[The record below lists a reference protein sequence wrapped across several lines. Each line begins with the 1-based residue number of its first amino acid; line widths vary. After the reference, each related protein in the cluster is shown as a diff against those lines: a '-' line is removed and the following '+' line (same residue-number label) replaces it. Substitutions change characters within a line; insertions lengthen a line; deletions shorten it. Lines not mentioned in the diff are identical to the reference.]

1 MDLACSWQAT
11 LHYLHAAG
19 DDTPRKCM
27 GLGTEMHSL
36 PLAGGILRACFGVGI
51 DRHSLHLAGGATL
64 LTRARYLARVYGCS
78 YRQT

>member
-1 MDLACSWQAT
+1 
-11 LHYLHAAG
+11 
-19 DDTPRKCM
+19 M

-51 DRHSLHLAGGATL
+51 DRHSLPLAGGATL
-64 LTRARYLARVYGCS
+64 LTRYLARVYGCS

>member
-51 DRHSLHLAGGATL
+51 DRHGLHLAGGAAL
-64 LTRARYLARVYGCS
+64 LTRYLARVYGCS